1 MQSFTLAPVP
11 EIVFGSGRIA
21 ELASRATLLAGRNAP
36 VALIADPALDGL
48 GITARVL
55 AILAA
60 AGHATCLYD
69 GLRGEPK
76 ASDIDRA
83 AALAREHKAGA
94 VVGLGG
100 GSALDTAKL
109 VASCAVSGKPVETYQ
124 LCQTPLPADHLPI
137 IAVPTTAGTG
147 AEVTRTCIFSNSR
160 HEKVWAWG
168 DELKPEAA
176 ILDPDLTLAVP
187 RSVTAATG
195 LDALVHA
202 IEASTNRNRHDASDL
217 YCHRGVALIADNLER
232 AVKAPGDVEARG
244 AMLLGSCYAGIGIDN
259 CGTALAHNISHA
271 IANLA
276 AIPHGRATGLAM
288 LATIDWV
295 AEGNP
300 QAFTKVAAAMGG
312 NDAAAVYGSLVRA
325 SGIKISLHGDGLDL
339 KRPDLLAEQMAL
351 PVNSSMRNATVRT
364 PTDADLVM
372 LAERVY
378 ALVDA

>member
-1 MQSFTLAPVP
+1 MKAAGSRWHCDKEGMMQSFTLAPIP

-21 ELASRATLLAGRNAP
+21 ELASRAMLLAGRNAP

-60 AGHATCLYD
+60 AGHPTCLYD

-83 AALAREHKAGA
+83 AALAREHKARA

-109 VASCAVSGKPVETYQ
+109 VASCAVSGKPVEAYQ
-124 LCQTPLPADHLPI
+124 LCERALPADHLPI

-147 AEVTRTCIFSNSR
+147 AEVTRTCIFTNAR

-168 DELKPEAA
+168 DETKPEAA

-217 YCHRGVALIADNLER
+217 YCHRGVALIAD
-232 AVKAPGDVEARG
+232 
-244 AMLLGSCYAGIGIDN
+244 
-259 CGTALAHNISHA
+259 
-271 IANLA
+271 
-276 AIPHGRATGLAM
+276 
-288 LATIDWV
+288 
-295 AEGNP
+295 
-300 QAFTKVAAAMGG
+300 
-312 NDAAAVYGSLVRA
+312 
-325 SGIKISLHGDGLDL
+325 
-339 KRPDLLAEQMAL
+339 
-351 PVNSSMRNATVRT
+351 
-364 PTDADLVM
+364 
-372 LAERVY
+372 
-378 ALVDA
+378 